1 VGPADDDV
9 TAAGGAAA
17 PAGDAAAPA
26 GAQDAADQAHPGS
39 QLVARLTELHET
51 LACAESLTAGLV
63 AATVADTPGAS
74 AVLLGGVVAYAAE
87 VKTRLLDVPAQL
99 VARVGTVDPAVA
111 VAMAEGVRRRLGA
124 TWGLATTGV
133 AGPGPS
139 EGKPAGTVHV
149 AVAGPSGT
157 VTRALEL
164 NGTRAQIRAATVD
177 AVLRLAEHETGATCP
192 TPAPP
197 GDPRGTVGVSGHPH
211 GGPHDSAQHQR
222 PEGGRHDDPLATR
235 DR

>member
-1 VGPADDDV
+1 MGVDDTPGSLLV
-9 TAAGGAAA
+9 AGLTAAG
-17 PAGDAAAPA
+17 
-26 GAQDAADQAHPGS
+26 Q
-39 QLVARLTELHET
+39 T

-74 AVLLGGVVAYAAE
+74 VVLLGGVVAYAAQ
-87 VKTRLLDVPAQL
+87 VKSLLLDVPTEL
-99 VARVGTVDPAVA
+99 IARVGTVDPAVA

-124 TWGLATTGV
+124 TWGLSTTGV

-157 VTRALEL
+157 ATRALRL
-164 NGTRAQIRAATVD
+164 NGTRAEIRSATVD
-177 AVLRLAEHETGATCP
+177 AVLRLAVEETGATRR

-197 GDPRGTVGVSGHPH
+197 WEPRGTVGLSGHP
-211 GGPHDSAQHQR
+211 GG
-222 PEGGRHDDPLATR
+222 DPAPDHTTPAT
-235 DR
+235 

>member
-1 VGPADDDV
+1 MGDGYGTP
-9 TAAGGAAA
+9 GA
-17 PAGDAAAPA
+17 
-26 GAQDAADQAHPGS
+26 H
-39 QLVARLTELHET
+39 LVAALTEAGQT

-63 AATVADTPGAS
+63 AATVADTAGAS

-87 VKTRLLDVPAQL
+87 VKTLLLDVPADL

-149 AVAGPSGT
+149 AVAGPVGNSDARARVERDQGRDPVGDRRRGAPARGAGDRRHAPNTCAAVGPSGYG
-157 VTRALEL
+157 RAV
-164 NGTRAQIRAATVD
+164 GS
-177 AVLRLAEHETGATCP
+177 
-192 TPAPP
+192 
-197 GDPRGTVGVSGHPH
+197 PR
-211 GGPHDSAQHQR
+211 R
-222 PEGGRHDDPLATR
+222 
-235 DR
+235 

>member
-1 VGPADDDV
+1 MDDV
-9 TAAGGAAA
+9 ADAPGAL
-17 PAGDAAAPA
+17 
-26 GAQDAADQAHPGS
+26 
-39 QLVARLTELHET
+39 LVARLTEAHQT

-74 AVLLGGVVAYAAE
+74 AVLVGGVVAYAAE
-87 VKTRLLDVPAQL
+87 VKTALLDVPADL

-111 VAMAEGVRRRLGA
+111 ALMAEGVRRRLGS
-124 TWGLATTGV
+124 TWGVSTTGV

-149 AVAGPSGT
+149 AVSGPSGT

-164 NGTRAQIRAATVD
+164 KGTRAEIRAATVE
-177 AVLRLAEHETGATCP
+177 AVLRLAAQESGATRQ

-197 GDPRGTVGVSGHPH
+197 GEARGTVGLSDHLD
-211 GGPHDSAQHQR
+211 GGSAPDR
-222 PEGGRHDDPLATR
+222 TTPAT
-235 DR
+235 

>member
-1 VGPADDDV
+1 M
-9 TAAGGAAA
+9 A
-17 PAGDAAAPA
+17 PAERDAERPA
-26 GAQDAADQAHPGS
+26 ETSGTSSGPL
-39 QLVARLTELHET
+39 LVAQLTARHET

-74 AVLLGGVVAYAAE
+74 AVLLGGIVAYAPE
-87 VKTRLLDVPAQL
+87 VKTALLDVPTEL

-124 TWGLATTGV
+124 TWGLSTTGV

-164 NGTRAQIRAATVD
+164 NGTRAQIRAASVA
-177 AVLRLAEHETGATCP
+177 AVLRLAAEETGATRR
-192 TPAPP
+192 TLAPAR
-197 GDPRGTVGVSGHPH
+197 DPRGTVGVSGDPQ
-211 GGPHDSAQHQR
+211 GPQAPHDPA
-222 PEGGRHDDPLATR
+222 PAT
-235 DR
+235 